1 MRLRSEL
8 ALGQVIK
15 PPSYR
20 GTEAGQEAQYCVC
33 GTEVSG
39 WVGDTDQMAEVE
51 RDV

>member
-1 MRLRSEL
+1 M
-8 ALGQVIK
+8 GQVIK
-15 PPSYR
+15 PPSYS

-39 WVGDTDQMAEVE
+39 WVGDTDYMLTDQMAKVE